1 MKFEIAY
8 MLVNTAL
15 LLCVIFTFVFWP
27 EKAVPVVVCE
37 LVDGGHTCA
46 LLTPSGETLLFTK

>member
-15 LLCVIFTFVFWP
+15 LLGVLFTFVFWP

-46 LLTPSGETLLFTK
+46 LLTPAGETLLFTK